1 MSYAANI
8 TKSLFGRQLG
18 IQQLSSGQIGSTH
31 PHDQLVGAEGVR
43 MGVDSTVTTA
53 EVVKPFGINV
63 LSTVSSGVHTMAP
76 PIPGVE
82 VFIYS
87 SGGATAYLQVKTPAS
102 ETMESSRG
110 STFTVAKFNALGLLH
125 LVGLTT
131 ARWLING
138 MGGNSGDSA
147 NAPAIALSTST

>member
-8 TKSLFGRQLG
+8 TKSIFGRQLG
-18 IQQLSSGQIGSTH
+18 IQQLSSATIGSSH
-31 PHDQLVGAEGVR
+31 GHDMLVGAEGVR
-43 MGVDSTVTTA
+43 KGVQTTVTTA
-53 EVVKPFGINV
+53 QVVKPFGVSV
-63 LSTVSSGVHTMAP
+63 LSTVSSGVHTMASP
-76 PIPGVE
+76 YPGAE
-82 VFIYS
+82 AFIYS
-87 SGGATAYLQVKTPAS
+87 SGGATEYLQLSKSSV

-110 STFTVAKFNALGLLH
+110 STFTVAKFNAAGLLH

-138 MGGNSGDSA
+138 MGGDSGDSA